1 MEYDDYIK
9 ASRDSLDGVRR
20 TLAGIDANSIL
31 AAQESNKLKA
41 RRDMFAAA
49 VAPAILTA
57 FYNRKIIGT
66 GPGFEGLHMTDCVR
80 QFIVGW
86 TDAMIAELDKEEE
99 NG

>member
-1 MEYDDYIK
+1 MEYEDFIRAVNSDVLGPYNLV
-9 ASRDSLDGVRR
+9 RDR
-20 TLAGIDANSIL
+20 TVFENV
-31 AAQESNKLKA
+31 EMKLPLS

-86 TDAMIAELDKEEE
+86 TDAMIAELDKAEEDE
-99 NG
+99 

>member
-1 MEYDDYIK
+1 MEYEDFIRAVNSDVLGSYNLV
-9 ASRDSLDGVRR
+9 RDR
-20 TLAGIDANSIL
+20 TVFENV
-31 AAQESNKLKA
+31 EMKLPLS